1 MSYCTTE
8 DILKKWES
16 PESRQEAREMADLR
30 KDIMTASNAISDALA
45 RYRKTKLRSR
55 SKKKAQE
62 DPFAELADY
71 ESRQQIQDDYGWGFI
86 TEKRMDYLIELWD
99 AREESKKAGGTDVY
113 RDRVTEML
121 ELALATVGA
130 NHMETLH
137 DYDNRMRK
145 IREDAAQI
153 ARENNE
159 RTRQRE
165 LGMGV

>member
-30 KDIMTASNAISDALA
+30 KDIMTATNAISDALA
-45 RYRKTKLRSR
+45 RYRKTKLRAR

-71 ESRQQIQDDYGWGFI
+71 ESRQQIHDDYGWGFI
-86 TEKRMDYLIELWD
+86 TEARMERLMELWD
-99 AREESKKAGGTDVY
+99 AREESKKAGGSDVY

-121 ELALATVGA
+121 ERAMATVGSE
-130 NHMETLH
+130 HMETLH

-165 LGMGV
+165 LGMEV

>member
-30 KDIMTASNAISDALA
+30 KDIMTATNAISDALA

-62 DPFAELADY
+62 DPFAELANY
-71 ESRQQIQDDYGWGFI
+71 ESRQQIHDDYGWGFI
-86 TEKRMDYLIELWD
+86 TEKRMDYLMELWD
-99 AREESKKAGGTDVY
+99 AREESKKAGGSDVY

-121 ELALATVGA
+121 ERAMATVGA
-130 NHMETLH
+130 DHMETLH
-137 DYDNRMRK
+137 DYDLRMRK
-145 IREDAAQI
+145 IRQEAEQI

-165 LGMGV
+165 LGMNE

>member
-30 KDIMTASNAISDALA
+30 KDIMTATNAISDALA

-71 ESRQQIQDDYGWGFI
+71 ESRQQIHDDYGWGFI
-86 TEKRMDYLIELWD
+86 TEARMERLMELWD
-99 AREESKKAGGTDVY
+99 AREESKKNGGSDVY

-121 ELALATVGA
+121 ERAMATVGSE
-130 NHMETLH
+130 HMETLH
-137 DYDNRMRK
+137 DYDLRMRK
-145 IREDAAQI
+145 VRQEAEQI

-165 LGMGV
+165 LGMEV